1 MFKRISTVLI
11 LLFFLQGCGFKLRGN
26 AEIPKW
32 LNHVALIAED
42 GNQTL
47 FAPLIRQLEANQ
59 ITISTLPSKA
69 KYWLVLEHT
78 TQTQQIA
85 GVAASTNPR
94 QYQLILSVDFTL
106 KTSKGVVVKGPSHL
120 TVMRQLT
127 VNNDR
132 ILGSDGESRLIL
144 DEMQRD
150 LALQI
155 LNRLSM

>member
-1 MFKRISTVLI
+1 MFKRVSAVLI
-11 LLFFLQGCGFKLRGN
+11 LLFLLEACGFKLRGT

-32 LNHVALIAED
+32 LNHVALITND

-47 FAPLIRQLEANQ
+47 FPALIRQLETND
-59 ITISTLPSKA
+59 IVISAEPSKA

-78 TQTQQIA
+78 NQSQQIS
-85 GVAASTNPR
+85 GVAASTSPR
-94 QYQLILSVDFTL
+94 QYQLLLSVDFTL
-106 KTSKGVVVKGPSHL
+106 KTPKGEIVKGPSHL
-120 TVMRQLT
+120 VVMRQLT

-132 ILGSDGESRLIL
+132 ILGSDGETRLIL